1 MSDRRGTLNAD
12 LLFVR
17 PSLDWFAP
25 LDRTL
30 WAVVLGAAVADTVL
44 TIVGLQLCFVEANPV
59 AAWAIAQLGAFGL
72 VLLKS
77 GALLVLFGAV
87 RYLPHNYSLV
97 ALFGFS
103 LPQVFATVSNS
114 MLFITH
120 AGSCLA

>member
-1 MSDRRGTLNAD
+1 MSDRRGTFNAD

-17 PSLDWFAP
+17 PSLDWFSP

-30 WAVVLGAAVADTVL
+30 WVVVIGAAVADTVL

-59 AAWAIAQLGAFGL
+59 AAWAIEQLGPVGL

-87 RYLPHNYSLV
+87 RQLPYNYSLA

-103 LPQVFATVSNS
+103 LPQLFATVSNT

-120 AGSCLA
+120 AASCLA